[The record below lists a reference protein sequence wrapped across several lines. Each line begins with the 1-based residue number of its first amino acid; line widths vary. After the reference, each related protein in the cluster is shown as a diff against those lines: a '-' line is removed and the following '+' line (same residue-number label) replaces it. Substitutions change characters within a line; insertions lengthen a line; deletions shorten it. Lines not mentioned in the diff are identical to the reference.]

1 MSFMQRQVTGSQNW
15 LRVETRQG
23 TTFVDSS
30 SLCLFVRNSDSTSQP
45 LSDEYAAI
53 IAPYVDGIPQQWE
66 NIKGFGA
73 RLSAPGYMDCTDWC
87 VFGSEDE
94 ANEYLADN
102 YEDED
107 EPVSIRCDQCEAL
120 MINGMF
126 CHESGC
132 PNSKARYD
140 NESGSWIKQYKCFEC
155 GYMADIG
162 SNCCQDESEA
172 N

>member
-1 MSFMQRQVTGSQNW
+1 MSFMQKQVTGSRNW

-45 LSDEYAAI
+45 LSDEEHDEYAAI
-53 IAPYVDGIPQQWE
+53 IEPYVDGIPQQWE

-87 VFGSEDE
+87 VFDSEDE

-102 YEDED
+102 YPDED
-107 EPVSIRCDQCEAL
+107 E
-120 MINGMF
+120 
-126 CHESGC
+126 
-132 PNSKARYD
+132 
-140 NESGSWIKQYKCFEC
+140 
-155 GYMADIG
+155 
-162 SNCCQDESEA
+162 DESEA